1 MKQKES
7 FLKPYEKC
15 IILTVI
21 FQFYNF
27 ANEIEKSK
35 LILKS
40 FFDVEKENYFLIAS
54 EILNLNLRFNHH
66 LIEMNNKEGENL
78 FIEAK
83 KKLIEYFLKMTPYK
97 EKDIEEMI
105 KLNIQSHKNFL
116 NSFKKLNLFE

>member
-1 MKQKES
+1 M
-7 FLKPYEKC
+7 
-15 IILTVI
+15 V
-21 FQFYNF
+21 
-27 ANEIEKSK
+27 
-35 LILKS
+35 
-40 FFDVEKENYFLIAS
+40 
-54 EILNLNLRFNHH
+54 
-66 LIEMNNKEGENL
+66 IEMNYKEGENL